1 MNEQDKNIKQ
11 QDDEA
16 IGQRICE
23 LMSLHPDAEGSLVEQ
38 VAKILRGSISSG
50 ELPAGTKMP
59 TQRALSQIVGISRRT
74 ISFVYD
80 LLQKEGYLVSRQG
93 SGTWVAGAGE
103 QPVLRL
109 PKAAHSMDTSLR
121 HISFT
126 MANLPAMPMVEECI
140 KNINPLELSALLS
153 GNGYETFGFG
163 RLREE
168 IASYYTCHGLPTK
181 KEEILITNGA
191 QQAIMLIARHFL
203 DHGSR
208 VALEDPTYSGA
219 IDAFRLAGADLI
231 SMGADAGHMDVDK
244 FEKLMEQ
251 TRPQLVY
258 IIPVHNPTGV
268 FMSDAFRGAVSEI
281 CGRYGVTIVEDRSL
295 ENIVFK
301 GPAPETLGKL
311 PAGAPLITIG
321 SASKVFWG
329 GLRVGWIRAQR
340 ADIQKLAR
348 LKSVEDLG
356 GSLLS
361 QYVASRLLLQ
371 MDEASAFVHGI
382 ITSRLK
388 SFTRLL
394 GLYLPDWEWTQ
405 PDGGY
410 SLWVKLPEKV
420 ATGFSTFAEKFGV
433 SVIPGPLMSCQKGFE
448 DHLRLSFVL
457 PEKEAEEGIRRLA
470 DAWAVFSQN
479 TEKHLGSIIAI

>member
-11 QDDEA
+11 QGDAA

-23 LMSLHPDAEGSLVEQ
+23 LMSLYSDDEESLVEQ
-38 VAKILRGSISSG
+38 VAKILRSCISSG

-59 TQRALSQIVGISRRT
+59 TQRALSQMVGISRRT

-93 SGTWVAGAGE
+93 SGTWVAGEGE

-109 PKAAHSMDTSLR
+109 PKPSHSIDTPFR

-126 MANLPAMPMVEECI
+126 MANLSAMPMVEECV
-140 KNINPLELSALLS
+140 KNMNPLELSAMMS
-153 GNGYETFGFG
+153 GNGYETFGFES
-163 RLREE
+163 LREE
-168 IASYYTCHGLPTK
+168 IASYYTSLGLPTQR
-181 KEEILITNGA
+181 EEILITNGA

-203 DHGSR
+203 DHGDR
-208 VALEDPTYSGA
+208 VVLEDPTYSGA

-231 SMGADAGHMDVDK
+231 SMGAAAGNMSVDK
-244 FEKLMEQ
+244 FETLMEQ
-251 TRPQLVY
+251 TRPQLIYLV
-258 IIPVHNPTGV
+258 PVHNPTGV

-281 CGRYGVTIVEDRSL
+281 CARYGVTIVEDRSL
-295 ENIVFK
+295 ENIILN
-301 GPAPETLGKL
+301 GLAPEALGK
-311 PAGAPLITIG
+311 AGPGAALITIG

-356 GSLLS
+356 GSLIS
-361 QYVASRLLLQ
+361 QYIISKLLPQ
-371 MDEASAFVHGI
+371 IDEASAFIHGI

-394 GLYLPDWEWTQ
+394 SVYLPEWKWTQ
-405 PDGGY
+405 PDGGF
-410 SLWVKLPEKV
+410 SLWVKLPEDV
-420 ATGFSTFAEKFGV
+420 ATGFSTFAENFGV

-457 PEKEAEEGIRRLA
+457 PEKEAEEGVRRLA

-479 TEKHLGSIIAI
+479 TEKNLGSIIAI